1 MLILTNVLLFTPGA
15 AVNFVLVM
23 GIVAMVLVGMVW
35 DVGVRYV
42 FGHATVFVLVQTIL
56 AWRLIAMR
64 HAQQIDKII

>member
-1 MLILTNVLLFTPGA
+1 MLILTNVLLFSPGA

-23 GIVAMVLVGMVW
+23 GIVAMALVGMVW

-42 FGHATVFVLVQTIL
+42 FGLATVFVLVQTIL